1 MQYMF
6 GNAISYY
13 LVIDRETGK
22 TYVRKTE
29 KGARKIYNALSG
41 HADMYQ
47 ETTCRYEY
55 ITLASK

>member
-6 GNAISYY
+6 GNPINCY
-13 LVIDRETGK
+13 LIIDRDTGK
-22 TYVRKTE
+22 TYVRKSPN
-29 KGARKIYNALSG
+29 GARKIYDTLKG

-47 ETTCRYEY
+47 ETTCKYEF

>member
-6 GNAISYY
+6 GNPINCY
-13 LVIDRETGK
+13 LIIDRETGK
-22 TYVRKTE
+22 TYVRKSQN
-29 KGARKIYNALSG
+29 GARKVYDALGG

-47 ETTCRYEY
+47 ETTCKYEF